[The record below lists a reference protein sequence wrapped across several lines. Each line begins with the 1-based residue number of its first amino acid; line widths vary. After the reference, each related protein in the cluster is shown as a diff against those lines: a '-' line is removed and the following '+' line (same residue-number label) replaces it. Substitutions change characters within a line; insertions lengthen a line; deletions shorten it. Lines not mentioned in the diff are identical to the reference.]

1 MLLNISVYFS
11 RAVMG
16 SMVFYVFRDL
26 FFFKPKQNVFEI
38 KTFTVAINKILQYI
52 QLKILTN
59 ASSFDM

>member
-1 MLLNISVYFS
+1 
-11 RAVMG
+11 MG